1 MDQNP
6 TRADFIH
13 LHFVVLVWGFT
24 AILGQLITLPPV
36 EMVFYRTLL
45 AALGIWVY
53 AKWKKKP
60 LLYDS
65 ATIIKLILIGFLVA
79 AHWIL
84 FFLSARLATIS
95 VCLVGIATTAF
106 WTSILEPL
114 LTRRRFQWVE
124 VALGLSVISGIY
136 IILYY
141 EFEIA
146 LGLLV
151 AILSAIIASIFT
163 ILNSKMVKNTNPFAV
178 AFYEMSGA
186 TVAIVFFFP
195 VYAYQFSDGLE
206 LRLSGLDWLYVC
218 LLAFVCTD
226 YAYTAAVHLM
236 KRISAYSV
244 NLTVN
249 LEPVYGILL
258 AVLIFKDEEVLTLQ
272 FYIGACII
280 ILSVL
285 LHPVLNKMLFNM
297 RRQRAGNGR
306 DIAQNS
312 DLL

>member
-1 MDQNP
+1 MNQNP
-6 TRADFIH
+6 TRADFLH

-24 AILGQLITLPPV
+24 AILGKLILLPAV

-45 AALGIWVY
+45 ASIGIWVY
-53 AKWKKKP
+53 ARWNKKL

-65 ATIIKLILIGFLVA
+65 ATILKLLLIGFLVA

-124 VALGLSVISGIY
+124 VVLGLSVIAGIY

-151 AILSAIIASIFT
+151 AIISAIIASIFT
-163 ILNSKMVKNTNPFAV
+163 IFNSKMVKSINPFAV

-186 TVAIVFFFP
+186 TVAIALFFP
-195 VYAYQFSDGLE
+195 VYAYYFTDGAGLQ
-206 LRLSGLDWLYVC
+206 LRLAGWDWLYIS
-218 LLAFVCTD
+218 LLAFACTD

-236 KRISAYSV
+236 KKISAYSV

-258 AVLIFKDEEVLTLQ
+258 AVLIFKDEEVLTIQ
-272 FYIGACII
+272 FYIGAFII
-280 ILSVL
+280 ILSVF
-285 LHPVLNKMLFNM
+285 LHPVLNRVLFNI
-297 RRQRAGNGR
+297 RQRQAKPR
-306 DIAQNS
+306 
-312 DLL
+312 